1 MISLAPALLN
11 LPSLPLSLIR
21 IDAQYSRFLLLL
33 LLFFIS
39 FLNGSNT
46 GFVDITT
53 SPYVLSFQLLYSC
66 TYIRSLFHLIYC
78 AYLEWVFWA
87 DLTAHYLI
95 ISSLMFFF
103 YNFGEQFNSYDVCY
117 SRYDDKYT
125 IRVDGLIYSKWVG
138 SAVNH
143 YATMTI
149 IGMQFTVQ
157 WPHATVQ

>member
-95 ISSLMFFF
+95 ISSLMFFSIILENNLILTMF
-103 YNFGEQFNSYDVCY
+103 ATHDMMTNIQYELMGSY
-117 SRYDDKYT
+117 
-125 IRVDGLIYSKWVG
+125 IRSGWALQSI
-138 SAVNH
+138 
-143 YATMTI
+143 TMPL
-149 IGMQFTVQ
+149 
-157 WPHATVQ
+157 WP